1 MKTYAYHTTAFD
13 ETSEVE
19 VKTNDVRHAL
29 HTLFEF
35 AETGCETRVMD
46 GYTCEI
52 YVATNCDE
60 PWCTDEWALM
70 ANGYL
75 MELHWGE

>member
-1 MKTYAYHTTAFD
+1 MKTYTYNITTFD

-19 VKTNDVRHAL
+19 VKTNDIRHAL
-29 HTLFEF
+29 HTLLEF

-46 GYTCEI
+46 GYTGEI

-70 ANGYL
+70 LTGF
-75 MELHWGE
+75 MCEGRWGE